1 MADKNNKIF
10 WLEGFE
16 GKVRGGAYFR
26 SRISKDVEEFEEKFD
41 CNIVG
46 IRLDTDYES
55 GKASWNVEFLTEH
68 KESGPEPFRV
78 KGEDDEQEKSS

>member
-26 SRISKDVEEFEEKFD
+26 SRISKDVEEFEEKFE

-46 IRLDTDYES
+46 IRLDKDYES

-68 KESGPEPFRV
+68 KETGNKPFRV
-78 KGEDDEQEKSS
+78 KGDTDE